1 MTERLL
7 DLLRHGETTGGNR
20 FRGRLDDPLTGRG
33 WLQMRAAVQTGAP
46 TPERWQRII
55 SAPASRCRAFA
66 ESLSRELTLPLDIAP
81 AFAER
86 DFGDWEGLVPEV
98 IDPEDLTRFWSNPE
112 QFTPPRAEPLTQFRH
127 RVRSGWK
134 QLLDEDHGHVL
145 LITHGGVI
153 RIIIAEVLGIPPD
166 RLLLIEVPHA
176 CRTRLRLPGVGWQPS
191 LVAHGH
197 AGQTTV

>member
-7 DLLRHGETTGGNR
+7 DLLRHGETVGGNR
-20 FRGRLDDPLTGRG
+20 FRGRLDDELTDLG
-33 WLQMRAAVQTGAP
+33 WSQMRAAVQTGGP
-46 TPERWQRII
+46 DPNGWQRII
-55 SAPASRCRAFA
+55 SSPASRCRAFA
-66 ESLSRELTLPLDIAP
+66 ESLSLELSLPLAILP
-81 AFAER
+81 SFAER
-86 DFGDWEGLVPEV
+86 DFGDWEGMSPDA
-98 IDPEDLTRFWSNPE
+98 IAPDDLARFWSDPQ
-112 QFTPPRAEPLTQFRH
+112 QFTPPRAEPLTHFRH
-127 RVRSGWK
+127 RVRGGWK

-176 CRTRLRLPGVGWQPS
+176 CRTRLRLPGVGWQAS
-191 LVAHGH
+191 LVEHGH